1 MLSNCQGVPTTPL
14 PATNDPINCDT
25 YKRHRWS
32 LKATLA
38 QAQDDPGVIDDH
50 NTNEA
55 NAAACKL
62 GDRSK
67 SLGPR

>member
-1 MLSNCQGVPTTPL
+1 MTPL
-14 PATNDPINCDT
+14 PVTNDPINCDT
-25 YKRHRWS
+25 YKRHRWG

-62 GDRSK
+62 GDRTK